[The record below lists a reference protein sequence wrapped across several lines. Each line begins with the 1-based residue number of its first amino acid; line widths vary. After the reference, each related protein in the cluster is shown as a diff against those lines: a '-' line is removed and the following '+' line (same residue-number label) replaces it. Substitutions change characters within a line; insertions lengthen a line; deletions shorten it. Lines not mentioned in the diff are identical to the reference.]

1 MRLAFTGGLGNAR
14 GFADFAW
21 QTGYGEFNV
30 SRMHVESVWESIRH
44 QVEHHQLPQFMIAAW
59 LIL

>member
-30 SRMHVESVWESIRH
+30 IRMHVEAVRESIRH
-44 QVEHHQLPQFMIAAW
+44 QAEHHQLPQFIVAAW